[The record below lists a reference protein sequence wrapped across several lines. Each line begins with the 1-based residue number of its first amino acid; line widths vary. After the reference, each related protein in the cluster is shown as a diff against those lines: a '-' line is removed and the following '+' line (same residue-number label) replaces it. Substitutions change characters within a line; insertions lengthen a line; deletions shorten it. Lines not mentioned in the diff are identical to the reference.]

1 MDTHQRHDRSRCSP
15 SRQPD
20 LQQSKHIHVLATRWK
35 HKARQMNNHP
45 QFSQERHAIHDLAK
59 HIIID
64 EFHANGWQNV
74 HVNPDTFGA
83 DLIATSGKNGRTWT
97 IEVEVKNNWDT
108 GAFKYRTL
116 HISARKMKWHSPYHI
131 HVTINRDWTHY
142 LIVPPS
148 ALLEAKIVAKSTI
161 YSEKELFLEIPTTE
175 TQIIQ
180 RKNK

>member
-1 MDTHQRHDRSRCSP
+1 
-15 SRQPD
+15 
-20 LQQSKHIHVLATRWK
+20 
-35 HKARQMNNHP
+35 MNNHP
-45 QFSQERHAIHDLAK
+45 DFDQDRYAIHDLAK

-64 EFHANGWQNV
+64 EFHRNGWVNV

-83 DLIATSGKNGRTWT
+83 DLIATSGRNGRQWT

-131 HVTINRDWTHY
+131 HVTINKDWTHY
-142 LIVPPS
+142 LLVPPS

-161 YSEKELFLEIPTTE
+161 YSEKELFLEIPTFE
-175 TQIIQ
+175 TQTIQ